1 MPTYKLFISLTVSF
15 LSKIPELTYTEARK
29 THGRESTA
37 LPYWLRMNTIV
48 ETRLFSKTV
57 SNLWSESEQEE
68 FFKFIAWNPLV
79 GKVIPG
85 TGRVRKVR
93 WARQGSGKRGGIRVI
108 YYNKTKTETWLLT
121 LYAKNDIPDFSV
133 NELIK
138 MRKEVDE

>member
-1 MPTYKLFISLTVSF
+1 LPEIGPADLLPAYRLYGSVTASF
-15 LSKIPELTYTEARK
+15 LSIIPELTYTEARK

-37 LPYWLRMNTIV
+37 LPYLLRMNTIV

-85 TGRVRKVR
+85 TGGRALLLRERK
-93 WARQGSGKRGGIRVI
+93 
-108 YYNKTKTETWLLT
+108 
-121 LYAKNDIPDFSV
+121 
-133 NELIK
+133 
-138 MRKEVDE
+138 